1 MKFSE
6 RLPREDA
13 LVRLIDKARASVGL
27 GRKRPEE
34 REGREGEKGGEER
47 GERRAPHLFK
57 WSPNNKTA

>member
-34 REGREGEKGGEER
+34 REGREGEKGGEGGR
-47 GERRAPHLFK
+47 VERREESA
-57 WSPNNKTA
+57 SPF